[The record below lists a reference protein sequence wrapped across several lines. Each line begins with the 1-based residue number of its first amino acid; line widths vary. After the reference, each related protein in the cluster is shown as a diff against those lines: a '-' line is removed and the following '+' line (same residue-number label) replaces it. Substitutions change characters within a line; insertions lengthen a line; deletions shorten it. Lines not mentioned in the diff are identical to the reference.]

1 MEGAVDVIEKSVND
15 EVMESPAIQWSTLE
29 VQLPE
34 ILLSRMR
41 TFCEKQNLNVNEFLM
56 DAITEK
62 IVLFN
67 KEKRRRPRL

>member
-1 MEGAVDVIEKSVND
+1 MDVIEKSVHD

>member
-1 MEGAVDVIEKSVND
+1 VDVIEKSVND